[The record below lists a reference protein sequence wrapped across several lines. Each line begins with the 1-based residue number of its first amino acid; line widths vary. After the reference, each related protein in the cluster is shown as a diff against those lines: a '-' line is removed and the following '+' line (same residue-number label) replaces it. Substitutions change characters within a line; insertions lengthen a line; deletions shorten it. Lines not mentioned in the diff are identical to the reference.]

1 MTYNWKRLPKTRR
14 KVIKKTIKTFG
25 GVCLFYVPI
34 SLYLLLQFGDSN
46 KATFITVEQSV
57 VCLGILLLVATERMI
72 VEDLCQEERDFIFE
86 SYSKIVRANMDPL
99 MCSTPQ
105 VEQRVRELLEVESES
120 LREGFDE
127 LYLWDF
133 DELNKVFIE
142 DFRNAL
148 YRS

>member
-14 KVIKKTIKTFG
+14 KVRKKTVKTFG

-34 SLYLLLQFGDSN
+34 SLYLLLQFGESN
-46 KATFITVEQSV
+46 RSTLIAIV
-57 VCLGILLLVATERMI
+57 VIGILLLLGIAKTV
-72 VEDLCQEERDFIFE
+72 VEDLRQEERDFIFE

-105 VEQRVRELLEVESES
+105 VEQRVQELLEVGNDAV
-120 LREGFDE
+120 REMSNRLD
-127 LYLWDF
+127 LWDF
-133 DELNKVFIE
+133 DEKNEVFLE

>member
-14 KVIKKTIKTFG
+14 KVIKKTVKTFG

-34 SLYLLLQFGDSN
+34 SLYLLLQFGESN
-46 KATFITVEQSV
+46 RSTLIAIVFI
-57 VCLGILLLVATERMI
+57 GILLLLGISKTV
-72 VEDLCQEERDFIFE
+72 VEDLRQEERDFIFE

-105 VEQRVRELLEVESES
+105 VEQRVQELLEVGNDA
-120 LREGFDE
+120 LREVSNRLD
-127 LYLWDF
+127 LWDF
-133 DELNKVFIE
+133 DEKNEVFLE

-148 YRS
+148 YRL